1 MYMKRQLSA
10 SELVNKMKDEKVITF
25 KYVKEEDAETYLEGV
40 NNYFRTACYRKNF
53 AKYSSGLK
61 QGKYINLDF
70 LHLQELSVLDM
81 HFRHL
86 VYKMC
91 LDIEHALKV
100 HIVNFFDRQDIDEY
114 RYVNS
119 FLNSSRYDYIKQ
131 NIRRLRKS
139 TYCRKLVNRYFIFDQ
154 QIGEVECQNCP
165 VWVLVEILTFG
176 DLINFYFFCQE
187 KLRNEFQNDY
197 LRISESDLLDQKN
210 IINLIRSL
218 RNGCAHN
225 NCLFENLKY
234 DVTVRPP
241 RILKERI
248 ELISS
253 ISRSARQKRLRVRVI
268 LEFTALLLMY
278 SDIVSTKVRYHR
290 FIEMADYFNNRM
302 VEKATLLKTNA
313 VLQSDYKFIKAVVR
327 YILDKK

>member
-10 SELVNKMKDEKVITF
+10 SELVNKMKDEEGITF

-53 AKYSSGLK
+53 NKYSSGSK
-61 QGKYINLDF
+61 KGKYINLDF

-100 HIVNFFDRQDIDEY
+100 YIVSCFDRLNIDEY
-114 RYVNS
+114 EYVDN
-119 FLNSSRYDYIKQ
+119 FLSNEKYTYIKQ
-131 NIRRLRKS
+131 NIRRLRS
-139 TYCRKLVNRYFIFDQ
+139 SSYCGKLVKKYFTFGQSDNS
-154 QIGEVECQNCP
+154 VNCQDCP

-176 DLINFYFFCQE
+176 NLISFYFFCQK
-187 KLRNEFQNDY
+187 KLRSEFGDENLQ
-197 LRISESDLLDQKN
+197 ISESDLLNQDN
-210 IINLIRSL
+210 VINLIRSL

-225 NCLFENLKY
+225 NCLFENLK
-234 DVTVRPP
+234 DDASVIPP
-241 RILKERI
+241 RILKERV

-253 ISRSARQKRLRVRVI
+253 ISKSARQKRLRVRVI

-278 SDIVSTKVRYHR
+278 NDIVSTKVKYHR
-290 FIEMADYFNNRM
+290 FIEMNDYFSNRM
-302 VEKATLLKTNA
+302 MEKGALLKTNA
-313 VLQSDYKFIKAVVR
+313 TIQSDYKFIKTLVN
-327 YILDKK
+327 YIVDKK